1 MLVLI
6 MVWRRFSFGV
16 VVVLL
21 RQFNEAF
28 VNQNDVPVPL
38 LRFLSTGTN
47 VLLYDV
53 VQLIKNVARL
63 SIHSIHF
70 LQLRKKAL
78 EFVSVDL
85 YTKVKPIYKDRRFNN
100 QIFV

>member
-1 MLVLI
+1 MRGRIKDEKKNTWYKAANMLVLI

-70 LQLRKKAL
+70 LQLRKRL
-78 EFVSVDL
+78 LSL
-85 YTKVKPIYKDRRFNN
+85 
-100 QIFV
+100 